1 MVEQMNSEP
10 PREASETVAA
20 EWRKVLAMSER
31 RIDPAMPRAAHAHPA
46 LRELFP
52 MVSHGALYFSRCT
65 QYPWTHDVPTLFPRP
80 GGFHVF
86 RHSDQSVIG
95 EPDTVEEAVELVV
108 ANLPAGCGPA
118 VDGTPDDL

>member
-1 MVEQMNSEP
+1 MNSEP
-10 PREASETVAA
+10 PREASEIVAA
-20 EWRKVLAMSER
+20 EWRRILEMSER
-31 RIDPAMPRAAHAHPA
+31 RIDPAIPRAAHAHPR

-65 QYPWTHDVPTLFPRP
+65 RYPWTHDVAALFPRP

-86 RHSDQSVIG
+86 RHSDKTVLG
-95 EPDTVEEAVELVV
+95 EPDTVEDAVALIV
-108 ANLPAGCGPA
+108 ANLPEECGPA

>member
-1 MVEQMNSEP
+1 MSKQFSHD
-10 PREASETVAA
+10 AA
-20 EWRKVLAMSER
+20 EIVSAEWER
-31 RIDPAMPRAAHAHPA
+31 ILQLSPTRINPAIPRAAYAEPQ

-65 QYPWTHDVPTLFPRP
+65 RYPWTHDVATLFTRVG

-86 RHSDQSVIG
+86 RHSDKKVLG
-95 EPDTVEEAVELVV
+95 EPETLESAIELIV
-108 ANLPAGCGPA
+108 ANLPEGCGPA

>member
-1 MVEQMNSEP
+1 MESEA
-10 PREASETVAA
+10 PREAAEIVAA
-20 EWRKVLAMSER
+20 EWRRVLGMSER
-31 RIDPAMPRAAHAHPA
+31 RIDPAIPRAAHARPE

-65 QYPWTHDVPTLFPRP
+65 QYPWTHDVAALFPRP

-86 RHSDQSVIG
+86 RHSDKTVLG
-95 EPDTVEEAVELVV
+95 EPDTVEEAVRLIV
-108 ANLPAGCGPA
+108 ANLPDGCGPA